1 MVHHSRRS
9 PVVPGTSN
17 QQVPSLLLTIYV
29 RASCVLCAFDDSGFT
44 GINSAYQIN
53 IRLFVIDLSTPHFPP
68 FVPLAPV
75 PEPSH
80 TQNELRLLQS
90 TCSLHLRSLTR
101 LI

>member
-1 MVHHSRRS
+1 MHGASQPAVTGRFRNEQS
-9 PVVPGTSN
+9 TSAIIIIN
-17 QQVPSLLLTIYV
+17 YLC
-29 RASCVLCAFDDSGFT
+29 ASCVLRAFDDSGFT

-53 IRLFVIDLSTPHFPP
+53 TRLFVIDLSTPHFPP

-90 TCSLHLRSLTR
+90 TCSLHLGSLTR